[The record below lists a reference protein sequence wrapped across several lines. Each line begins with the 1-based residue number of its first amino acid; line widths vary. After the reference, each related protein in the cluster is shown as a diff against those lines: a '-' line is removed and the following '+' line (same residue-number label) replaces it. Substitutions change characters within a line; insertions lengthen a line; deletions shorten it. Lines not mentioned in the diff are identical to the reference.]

1 MISNNLVVILL
12 AAVMSLV
19 GVNWIYFRILRIAKN
34 KNLVDNPDARK
45 LQEVPVPVQGGTAV
59 FFGLMAGMVT
69 FFALT
74 SLEPLNWLPGAPA
87 LIGVLSVML
96 YVGWVDDLIGILP
109 RTRLLIEVLAILAL
123 ILASGAYINDFHG
136 LWGIEELPPW
146 IGIPLTVF
154 ACVGI
159 LNAVNMVD
167 GVNGLSSGLCIM
179 SNTVL
184 AVFFFRAEGY
194 VNAML
199 AACMVAALIPFF
211 IHNVFGNHSRMYIG
225 DAGTMVL
232 GMLMGWFTICLL
244 WSEGRVPAYGE
255 VHGLNPIALALA
267 VVCVPVADTLRVM
280 TMRIMDG
287 KSPFAA
293 DKTHLHHAFI
303 NVGVSHSVTTLFEI
317 TINGIVIALWGLS
330 VELGAGM
337 EMQLYVVIVAAA
349 ILVWGMYVFLHYHA
363 VHHTKTLHRL
373 VHFSIFT
380 HLGHT
385 DWWLRFQARLDAP
398 EQRYEG
404 CENIVGSTK
413 KFKFPDLPPKEQKE
427 EDRQRLLDF
436 IHGRAEVYVEEILK
450 KSGAEPLRLYGL
462 IHEEVEA
469 GHLVVIRYEA
479 DGVPEIVAESY

>member
-1 MISNNLVVILL
+1 MIPNNLIVTLL
-12 AAVMSLV
+12 AALASLV

-232 GMLMGWFTICLL
+232 GMLMSWFTICLL
-244 WSEGRVPAYGE
+244 WSEGRVPAYSE
-255 VHGLNPIALALA
+255 EHGLNPIALALA

-317 TINGIVIALWGLS
+317 TINGIVIAL
-330 VELGAGM
+330 
-337 EMQLYVVIVAAA
+337 
-349 ILVWGMYVFLHYHA
+349 
-363 VHHTKTLHRL
+363 
-373 VHFSIFT
+373 
-380 HLGHT
+380 
-385 DWWLRFQARLDAP
+385 
-398 EQRYEG
+398 
-404 CENIVGSTK
+404 
-413 KFKFPDLPPKEQKE
+413 
-427 EDRQRLLDF
+427 
-436 IHGRAEVYVEEILK
+436 
-450 KSGAEPLRLYGL
+450 
-462 IHEEVEA
+462 
-469 GHLVVIRYEA
+469 
-479 DGVPEIVAESY
+479 